1 MMNKACTVLMPLV
14 LVLGTAYFVRMPRDA
29 GATVSFRP
37 PAYFF
42 SILWPL
48 LLILLGYSLWDSPIK
63 TPHLLLTGCFVLW
76 LALYSVNKK
85 KEALWLLGGQLFLSL
100 LIFSQPGQAFAGS
113 ALTAWLVFAL
123 LLLSSELQSQDIAAT
138 SWMRSCSP

>member
-1 MMNKACTVLMPLV
+1 MNKGCTVLTPLV
-14 LVLGTAYFVRMPRDA
+14 FVLGTAYLVGMPRDA
-29 GATVSFRP
+29 GDKVSFRP

-42 SILWPL
+42 SLLWPL
-48 LLILLGYSLWDSPIK
+48 LLLLLGYSLWDSPNK

-76 LALYSVNKK
+76 LVLYSVNKK

-100 LIFSQPGQAFAGS
+100 LILSQPGQAFAGS

-123 LLLSSELQSQDIAAT
+123 LLSASELQTQDTAVT
-138 SWMRSCSP
+138 SWMHSCSS